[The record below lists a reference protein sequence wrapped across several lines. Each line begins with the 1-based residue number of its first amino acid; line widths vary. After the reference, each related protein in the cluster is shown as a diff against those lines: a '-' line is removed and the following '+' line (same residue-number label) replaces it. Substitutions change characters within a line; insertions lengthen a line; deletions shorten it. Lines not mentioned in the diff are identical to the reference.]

1 MIVVAPKGPFDVV
14 LEPLVQVEVTRIGAK
29 DVVVVSG
36 EIDLSTAGQL
46 QAALAQFSGNELY
59 ADLRGV
65 LFIDSAGLAVLIK
78 EQGRLA
84 ETGGELRLV
93 VKDQSPVLRLLE
105 LTGVVQSFSVADS
118 L

>member
-1 MIVVAPKGPFDVV
+1 MIVVLPKGVIEVV
-14 LEPLVQVEVTRIGAK
+14 LEPLVQVEVTRLGAK

-46 QAALAQFSGNELY
+46 QGVLAQFSGNVLY

-65 LFIDSAGLAVLIK
+65 QFIDSAGLAVLIK

-84 ETGGELRLV
+84 ETGGELKLV

-105 LTGVVQSFSVADS
+105 LTGVAQSFSVAGS